1 MMMVRWTV
9 RSTSATS
16 LGQERSPGHHS
27 LLLGHS
33 AHTCRDV
40 QHLPGC
46 STVSFATLAW
56 PLFNFKHLQCK
67 ALLGHSSTL
76 AQMSNCKSCK
86 SCFTRLMFYQQANV
100 LPVQCTLGSLTLI
113 SAVYCMFSLL
123 CTLTPRS
130 VLTCSAQNWCH
141 NVRNIV
147 LVCRA
152 HLSLLCHCNS

>member
-1 MMMVRWTV
+1 MRMVRWTV

-46 STVSFATLAW
+46 STLAGMFKTCQDVQHLPGCSTVSFATLAW

-76 AQMSNCKSCK
+76 AKMSNCKSCK
-86 SCFTRLMFYQQANV
+86 SCFTRLMWSLCNV
-100 LPVQCTLGSLTLI
+100 LLGHSHFPYI
-113 SAVYCMFSLL
+113 C
-123 CTLTPRS
+123 S
-130 VLTCSAQNWCH
+130 VLH
-141 NVRNIV
+141 V
-147 LVCRA
+147 
-152 HLSLLCHCNS
+152 